1 MTSKKYRGLP
11 PKKPKVKKPR
21 LTDRVI
27 ELENRMAAIERAM
40 WPGGASPEPVP
51 EPAPAEEVKI

>member
-1 MTSKKYRGLP
+1 MSSKKYRGLP
-11 PKKPKVKKPR
+11 PKKPKAKKPR

-27 ELENRMAAIERAM
+27 ELENRMAAVEQIIA
-40 WPGGASPEPVP
+40 GSNAAAPEP

>member
-11 PKKPKVKKPR
+11 KKAKAKKPR

-27 ELENRMAAIERAM
+27 ELENRVSAIEKIIA
-40 WPGGASPEPVP
+40 GSNEAVPEP
-51 EPAPAEEVKI
+51 PAPAEEVKI